1 MKKTRVYRLNKNG
14 KLYYYDEETKKI
26 GQASKKEK
34 KDYAEQ
40 LKKEIIHDIKK
51 TGYTALFLT
60 VLGVGLLKKTNGYS
74 NYQMVK
80 TSIECFLDNESENQI
95 ICDEILSYIKIYKK
109 EEYLPIYRYIVANY
123 KYRLNLMDMR
133 KIFELLKQ
141 DYETIIQKNN
151 LVSDCI
157 QSIASSEKE
166 DYTGNIRLSII
177 CDIVGKDEAI
187 YLLLTNQEEKLI
199 NLIHEKTGITIDK
212 VKILLLDLMKLNCTP
227 NNTKDL
233 DNYVYFDITE
243 KIIDTYDSIP
253 LEKELLLSRIQ
264 NKEVNFIPV
273 GSFLSRGKDEY
284 PIKVMND
291 TLNTVINVPSK
302 TLPENIPNVLNRI
315 TNDFFESSLS
325 SNSEILTLISYLQ
338 NKSPM
343 MEYYYNNL
351 SKKEKK
357 EYIYGISNFYQTID
371 INLKWIIY
379 GIEKNDEQAI
389 ITYLKIYLDI
399 LNRSDIDLY
408 RICEINHILKYF
420 ETKEY
425 ENDLQKETIK
435 RILAEF
441 KEEIQNNF
449 AFYGYE
455 EYNSLVGK
463 NDVTFTIKDNLYQIP
478 QIIDYKIFKVKY
490 DNDSN
495 EFYWKVEIPKE
506 DNDITPALL
515 VSYKDGSVKYVNFND
530 FFANAKIVETDKFVI
545 YEKRVEGEEIEVFNI
560 IEEYLQQKRKGN
572 GKKKINI

>member
-40 LKKEIIHDIKK
+40 LKKEIMHDIKK

-133 KIFELLKQ
+133 KIFELLEQ

-157 QSIASSEKE
+157 QSIVSSEKE

-177 CDIVGKDEAI
+177 CDIVGKDETI

-199 NLIHEKTGITIDK
+199 DLIHEKAGITIDK
-212 VKILLLDLMKLNCTP
+212 VKILLLDLMKLNSTL
-227 NNTKDL
+227 NSTKNL

-243 KIIDTYDSIP
+243 RIIDTYDSIP
-253 LEKELLLSRIQ
+253 LEKELLISCIQ

-273 GSFLSRGKDEY
+273 GSFLSRGKYEY
-284 PIKVMND
+284 PIKVMNA
-291 TLNTVINVPSK
+291 LNTVINVPSK

-315 TNDFFESSLS
+315 TNDFLESSLS

-338 NKSPM
+338 NKNPM

-351 SKKEKK
+351 SENEKK

-399 LNRSDIDLY
+399 LNRRDIDLY

-425 ENDLQKETIK
+425 KNDLQKETIK
-435 RILAEF
+435 RILTEF
-441 KEEIQNNF
+441 KEVIQNNF
-449 AFYGYE
+449 AFCGYE
-455 EYNSLVGK
+455 EYNSLVGR

-530 FFANAKIVETDKFVI
+530 FFANAKIIENDKFVI

-560 IEEYLQQKRKGN
+560 IEEYLQQKRKGK